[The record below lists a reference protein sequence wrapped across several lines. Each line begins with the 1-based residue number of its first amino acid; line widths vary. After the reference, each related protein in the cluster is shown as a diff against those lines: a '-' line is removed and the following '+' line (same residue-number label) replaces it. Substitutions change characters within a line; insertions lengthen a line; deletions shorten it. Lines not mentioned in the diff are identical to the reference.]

1 MTVVYIHIPTDPSF
15 TSYTKHWRITNG
27 KIVDDKIVDE
37 KIDDDNYD
45 PTLQE
50 RETETYRAQFTDETP
65 SVVSTGIAQFTDE
78 TPSVVSSGIA
88 QSYDKLNTIFHSHID
103 QFRFHDIMIQLP
115 IPGSG
120 RKSYR
125 LWSHTFKGIGI
136 DRRKNPYARYID
148 FHSDL
153 DLWEVPYKNREGY
166 YYSHSLELMSDY

>member
-37 KIDDDNYD
+37 KIDDDNHD
-45 PTLQE
+45 PAPQE
-50 RETETYRAQFTDETP
+50 TETETYRT
-65 SVVSTGIAQFTDE
+65 
-78 TPSVVSSGIA
+78 
-88 QSYDKLNTIFHSHID
+88 QSYDKLNAIFQSHID
-103 QFRFHDIMIQLP
+103 QFQFHDIMIKLP
-115 IPGSG
+115 IG
-120 RKSYR
+120 RGKSYR

-148 FHSDL
+148 LHSEI
-153 DLWEVPYKNREGY
+153 DLWEVPYKNREGF

>member
-27 KIVDDKIVDE
+27 KIVDDKIVD
-37 KIDDDNYD
+37 DNHD
-45 PTLQE
+45 PAPQE
-50 RETETYRAQFTDETP
+50 TDAETYRT
-65 SVVSTGIAQFTDE
+65 
-78 TPSVVSSGIA
+78 
-88 QSYDKLNTIFHSHID
+88 QSYDKLNDIFHSHID
-103 QFRFHDIMIQLP
+103 QFQFHDIMIKLP
-115 IPGSG
+115 IG
-120 RKSYR
+120 RGKSYR

-148 FHSDL
+148 FHSEI

>member
-27 KIVDDKIVDE
+27 KIVDD
-37 KIDDDNYD
+37 NYD
-45 PTLQE
+45 PTVQDKDKK
-50 RETETYRAQFTDETP
+50 ETETYRAQF
-65 SVVSTGIAQFTDE
+65 ADE

-88 QSYDKLNTIFHSHID
+88 QSYDKLNDIFHSHID
-103 QFRFHDIMIQLP
+103 QFQFHDIMIKLP
-115 IPGSG
+115 IG
-120 RKSYR
+120 RGKSYR

-153 DLWEVPYKNREGY
+153 DQWEVPYKNREGY

>member
-27 KIVDDKIVDE
+27 KIVDE

-50 RETETYRAQFTDETP
+50 TETETYRT
-65 SVVSTGIAQFTDE
+65 
-78 TPSVVSSGIA
+78 
-88 QSYDKLNTIFHSHID
+88 QSYDKLNAIFQSHID
-103 QFRFHDIMIQLP
+103 QFQFHDIMIKLP
-115 IPGSG
+115 IG
-120 RKSYR
+120 RGKSYR

-148 FHSDL
+148 LHSDL
-153 DLWEVPYKNREGY
+153 DQWEVPYKNREGY

>member
-1 MTVVYIHIPTDPSF
+1 MTVVYITIPTDPSF

-27 KIVDDKIVDE
+27 KIVDDKILDE

-45 PTLQE
+45 PAPQE
-50 RETETYRAQFTDETP
+50 TDTETYRT
-65 SVVSTGIAQFTDE
+65 
-78 TPSVVSSGIA
+78 
-88 QSYDKLNTIFHSHID
+88 QSYDKLNAIFHSHID
-103 QFRFHDIMIQLP
+103 QFQFHDIMIKLP
-115 IPGSG
+115 IG
-120 RKSYR
+120 RGKSYR

-166 YYSHSLELMSDY
+166 YCSHSLELMSDY